1 MLAVIVAL
9 NSVIAFAYY
18 GRLMRI
24 MWMEDAPDGDVTP
37 IRVPWSLTA
46 ALVLTVGVT
55 LVWGVLPG
63 LVTHFTDPITLLA
76 VGG

>member
-1 MLAVIVAL
+1 MLAVIVAI

-37 IRVPWSLTA
+37 IRVPASLTA
-46 ALVLTVGVT
+46 ALVITVGIT
-55 LVWGVLPG
+55 LIAGILPG
-63 LVTHFTDPITLLA
+63 IVTHFTDPINLLA
-76 VGG
+76 LGG